1 MTNGE
6 KFHER
11 ERFEHELINRR
22 LTWLFT
28 SQTVLFAAYGIA
40 LRSNEPQGNHAFL
53 RVTAIIGALI
63 AGLILL
69 GVVAAILAKFT
80 AWKDYKAIDPN
91 AQFGVRP
98 WITCLGFAPD
108 VLLPVIFGL
117 AWIYIFQKAPSY

>member
-1 MTNGE
+1 MTNAA

-40 LRSNEPQGNHAFL
+40 SRSNDPHFNHAFL

-69 GVVAAILAKFT
+69 GIVAAILAKRT
-80 AWKDYKAIDPN
+80 AWKDYQTIEPN
-91 AQFGVRP
+91 AQFGVRT
-98 WITCLGFAPD
+98 WITYMAFAPD
-108 VLLPVIFGL
+108 LLLPVIFGL
-117 AWIYIFQKAPSY
+117 GWIYIFQNSL